1 MEELYQQQLL
11 KRIMAYYYE
20 QFESFITRKWCDY
33 KLPKII
39 CDTDREYAYKRFYR
53 IVKNNNVANRQTIK
67 RWFGL
72 SDNKSTPN
80 RNQIFK
86 IAFALKLTVSEAE
99 DYLKNGIS
107 DAGFQVNDY
116 EEFIMMY
123 CLDNA
128 IDYGQYQKILEFYER
143 KCETNCEFEHT
154 SHTQG
159 LVEQYWNVKDLS
171 VEDFLVWM
179 CNNQNY
185 FKGYSLTL
193 LNIYRSLIERSLKY
207 VRRDIKS
214 ILMRELEPTGFFQ
227 WAKQQNINEP
237 YEAQDIERFVK
248 NKSRQKDTNMTAD
261 IVKEVRYLLAAAY
274 APKDRMTDLI
284 SEIYTF
290 SSGRKGRKGVG
301 EYPEIIDEIKRVDS
315 KYISELLHI
324 ATLKEEQM
332 KRKMHIASI
341 EDEEEQREEKKKLAV
356 YSQRVHQVQ
365 RCDLLILIQ
374 YVFYK
379 SVMTDIEE
387 RKYYYNRETAK
398 NDFCEY
404 ANGIL
409 ETCGMR
415 LLNESYLFDALVF
428 ACFGEKDMYLFSEI
442 LEV

>member
-1 MEELYQQQLL
+1 M
-11 KRIMAYYYE
+11 
-20 QFESFITRKWCDY
+20 
-33 KLPKII
+33 
-39 CDTDREYAYKRFYR
+39 
-53 IVKNNNVANRQTIK
+53 
-67 RWFGL
+67 
-72 SDNKSTPN
+72 
-80 RNQIFK
+80 
-86 IAFALKLTVSEAE
+86 
-99 DYLKNGIS
+99 
-107 DAGFQVNDY
+107 
-116 EEFIMMY
+116 
-123 CLDNA
+123 
-128 IDYGQYQKILEFYER
+128 
-143 KCETNCEFEHT
+143 
-154 SHTQG
+154 
-159 LVEQYWNVKDLS
+159 
-171 VEDFLVWM
+171 
-179 CNNQNY
+179 
-185 FKGYSLTL
+185 
-193 LNIYRSLIERSLKY
+193 
-207 VRRDIKS
+207 RRDIKS

-365 RCDLLILIQ
+365 RSDLLILIQ

-398 NDFCEY
+398 NDFC
-404 ANGIL
+404 A
-409 ETCGMR
+409 
-415 LLNESYLFDALVF
+415 VF
-428 ACFGEKDMYLFSEI
+428 F
-442 LEV
+442 